1 MSEIE
6 RIEAT
11 LDGRGLRFAIVAA
24 RFNSR
29 IVDRLIDGAVDCLVR
44 HGVAPADVRVV
55 RVPGAWELP
64 LALEELAAGG
74 GLDGMV
80 ALAAVIRG
88 ETPHFDYIC
97 GACVNG
103 IARVS
108 KRHLV
113 PVGFGVLTCDTSAQ
127 AEERAGGKAGN
138 KGWEAASAALEMAGV
153 LAGLRRSGGRRTG
166 EAEA

>member
-64 LALEELAAGG
+64 LALAALADAGEETGSR
-74 GLDGMV
+74 LDGLV

-88 ETPHFDYIC
+88 ETPHFDHLC
-97 GACVNG
+97 GACVRG

-108 KRHLV
+108 ERHGV

-153 LAGLRRSGGRRTG
+153 LAGLQRSGGR
-166 EAEA
+166 